1 MTNDNR
7 LIKMFKSI
15 KFRIILIITF
25 TILINTKVTDLIF
38 NFIDNM
44 NLYDPSISIYI
55 NMLLQLI
62 VINGIILFFINT
74 IVLKPLKAHMEKI
87 EAMSKGDFT
96 RTENIKGTGLFEKL
110 NTVTNKTMNV
120 LSEFAKDLQN
130 DSAHS
135 ENISKKLKDQ
145 LDSLRKSIEEISES
159 MDYVASGSDQQNHY
173 IDEAKGK
180 INKLDDLIITL
191 SKMGD
196 RTNKISEEAIE
207 VVADGRSRMN
217 NSITKIELIEE
228 ESQIVAKQMTELK
241 NYSDKISEIIDV
253 ISQISEQTN
262 LLALNAAIEAS
273 RAGEHGRGFSV
284 VADEIRELA
293 EDSQGS
299 AEKISQL
306 ITTIQNKIS
315 DTVTSVDETI
325 HAVDEGKSAIK
336 NTESVF
342 DQIVQSMNATKENIK
357 DIDEYSDIQS
367 KNSNELLE
375 IFNELSTISNQNA
388 SYSQEVAAA
397 TEEESRLVEELSQLS
412 IESNEL
418 SNDLSQK
425 LNEFKVKESVG
436 G

>member
-1 MTNDNR
+1 MTENNK
-7 LIKMFKSI
+7 LMKIFKSI
-15 KFRIILIITF
+15 KFRIVLIITF

-62 VINGIILFFINT
+62 VINGIILFFINN
-74 IVLKPLKAHMEKI
+74 IVLKPLKEHMKKI
-87 EAMSKGDFT
+87 EAMSEGDFT
-96 RTENIKGTGLFEKL
+96 KTEDIKGTGQFKKL
-110 NTVTNKTMNV
+110 NEVTNKTMKI
-120 LSEFAKDLQN
+120 LSTFAKDLQT
-130 DSAHS
+130 DSVHS
-135 ENISKKLKDQ
+135 ESISNKLKNQ
-145 LDSLRKSIEEISES
+145 LDTLRKSIDEISES
-159 MDYVASGSDQQNHY
+159 MDFVASGSDQQNHH
-173 IDEAKGK
+173 IAEAKEK
-180 INKLDDLIITL
+180 INALDDLIITL

-196 RTNKISEEAIE
+196 RTNKISENAIE
-207 VVADGRSRMN
+207 VVSDGRNRMN
-217 NSITKIELIEE
+217 NSITKIEVIED
-228 ESQIVAKQMTELK
+228 ESQIVASQMAELK
-241 NYSDKISEIIDV
+241 DYSNKISEIIDV

-306 ITTIQNKIS
+306 ITSIQEKIS
-315 DTVTSVDETI
+315 DTVNSVDETI
-325 HAVDEGKSAIK
+325 EAVTEGKSAIK
-336 NTESVF
+336 DTESVF
-342 DQIVQSMNATKENIK
+342 DQIVQSMNDTKENIK
-357 DIDEYSDIQS
+357 DIDEYSSIQS

-397 TEEESRLVEELSQLS
+397 TEEESRMVEELSELS
-412 IESNEL
+412 EESNAL
-418 SNDLSQK
+418 SNDLKEK
-425 LNEFKVKESVG
+425 LNKFKVN
-436 G
+436 

>member
-1 MTNDNR
+1 MTENNK
-7 LIKMFKSI
+7 LMKIFKSI
-15 KFRIILIITF
+15 KFRIVLIITF

-62 VINGIILFFINT
+62 VINGIILFFINN
-74 IVLKPLKAHMEKI
+74 IVLKPLREHMKKI
-87 EAMSKGDFT
+87 EAMSEGDFT
-96 RTENIKGTGLFEKL
+96 KTEDIKGTGQFKRL
-110 NTVTNKTMNV
+110 NEVTNKTMKI
-120 LSEFAKDLQN
+120 LSTFAKDLQN

-135 ENISKKLKDQ
+135 ESISNKLKNQ
-145 LDSLRKSIEEISES
+145 LDTLRKSIDEISES
-159 MDYVASGSDQQNHY
+159 MDFVASGSDQQNHY
-173 IDEAKGK
+173 IAEAKEK
-180 INKLDDLIITL
+180 INALDDLIITL

-196 RTNKISEEAIE
+196 RTNKISESAIE
-207 VVADGRSRMN
+207 VVSDGRNRMN
-217 NSITKIELIEE
+217 NSITKIEVIED
-228 ESQIVAKQMTELK
+228 ESQIVASQMAELK
-241 NYSDKISEIIDV
+241 GYSNKISEIIDV

-306 ITTIQNKIS
+306 ITTIQEKIN
-315 DTVTSVDETI
+315 DTVNSVDETI
-325 HAVDEGKSAIK
+325 EAVTQGKSAIK

-342 DQIVQSMNATKENIK
+342 DQIVQSMNDTKENIK
-357 DIDEYSDIQS
+357 DIDEYSSIQS

-397 TEEESRLVEELSQLS
+397 TEEESRMVEELSELS
-412 IESNEL
+412 EESNTL
-418 SNDLSQK
+418 SNDLKEK
-425 LNEFKVKESVG
+425 LNKFKVN
-436 G
+436 